1 MTAERLN
8 RMEDEMETIKELL
21 ISTARMA
28 ERNSESINR
37 LVERMSEA
45 TSNVDRLAVAQLNA
59 EERLD
64 QLTALMTR
72 FVENAEADRAVV
84 RGIQTEN
91 QRIIQYLFGQ
101 QGESTQ

>member
-91 QRIIQYLFGQ
+91 QRILQYLFGQ

>member
-1 MTAERLN
+1 
-8 RMEDEMETIKELL
+8 METIKELL
-21 ISTARMA
+21 FSTARMA

-91 QRIIQYLFGQ
+91 QRILQYLFGQ
-101 QGESTQ
+101 QGEG

>member
-37 LVERMSEA
+37 LVEGMSEA

>member
-8 RMEDEMETIKELL
+8 RIEDDMETIKELL

-37 LVERMSEA
+37 LVEGMSEA

-91 QRIIQYLFGQ
+91 QRILQYLFGQ
-101 QGESTQ
+101 QGGSGL

>member
-1 MTAERLN
+1 
-8 RMEDEMETIKELL
+8 METIKELL
-21 ISTARMA
+21 ISTAWMA

-37 LVERMSEA
+37 LVERMSQA

-91 QRIIQYLFGQ
+91 QRILQYLFGQ
-101 QGESTQ
+101 QGEG

>member
-8 RMEDEMETIKELL
+8 QMEDEMETIKELL

-37 LVERMSEA
+37 LVEGMSQA

-91 QRIIQYLFGQ
+91 QRILQYLFGQ
-101 QGESTQ
+101 QGEG

>member
-72 FVENAEADRAVV
+72 FENAEADRAVV

>member
-8 RMEDEMETIKELL
+8 RIEDDMETIKELL

-37 LVERMSEA
+37 LVEGMSEA

-91 QRIIQYLFGQ
+91 QRILQYLFGQ
-101 QGESTQ
+101 QGEGQ

>member
-1 MTAERLN
+1 
-8 RMEDEMETIKELL
+8 METIKELL

-37 LVERMSEA
+37 LVERMSQA

-72 FVENAEADRAVV
+72 FVENAEGDRAVM

-91 QRIIQYLFGQ
+91 QRILQYLFGQ
-101 QGESTQ
+101 QGEGEG